1 MPNISDLV
9 KKRSYGAK
17 YWKLK
22 KKKVTD
28 SNIKQEELVNKFD
41 ISGFRNGSDINKK
54 IKTLAKKEEL
64 NTEQDELVKVEKYDL
79 SYFLSKK
86 LLHIGDF
93 PKMFVYQATLSTL
106 QLQKDKSTDYVIHW
120 KSKILYASTLS
131 PKYIYFLH
139 SIKTFWL

>member
-1 MPNISDLV
+1 MQNI
-9 KKRSYGAK
+9 GN
-17 YWKLK
+17 WK

-54 IKTLAKKEEL
+54 IETLAKKEEL
-64 NTEQDELVKVEKYDL
+64 NTELVKVEKYDL

-86 LLHIGDF
+86 LLHIGGF

-106 QLQKDKSTDYVIHW
+106 QLQKDKSTDYSLEI
-120 KSKILYASTLS
+120 KNIICFYSFTKIYL
-131 PKYIYFLH
+131 FLA
-139 SIKTFWL
+139 

>member
-1 MPNISDLV
+1 MEIE
-9 KKRSYGAK
+9 
-17 YWKLK
+17 

-54 IKTLAKKEEL
+54 IETLAKKEEL
-64 NTEQDELVKVEKYDL
+64 NTELVKVEKYDL

-86 LLHIGDF
+86 LLHIGGF

-120 KSKILYASTLS
+120 KSKILYASTLL

>member
-1 MPNISDLV
+1 MEIE
-9 KKRSYGAK
+9 
-17 YWKLK
+17 K

-54 IKTLAKKEEL
+54 TETLAKKEEL
-64 NTEQDELVKVEKYDL
+64 NTELVKVEKYDL